1 VVGYIAGVTAP
12 PGRRM
17 GHAGAIIAGG
27 TGAPEEKLEAL
38 RRAGVHIPPSP
49 AAIAST
55 MAKALAV

>member
-1 VVGYIAGVTAP
+1 
-12 PGRRM
+12 M

-27 TGAPEEKLEAL
+27 TGGAEEKLEAF

-55 MAKALAV
+55 MAKALAG